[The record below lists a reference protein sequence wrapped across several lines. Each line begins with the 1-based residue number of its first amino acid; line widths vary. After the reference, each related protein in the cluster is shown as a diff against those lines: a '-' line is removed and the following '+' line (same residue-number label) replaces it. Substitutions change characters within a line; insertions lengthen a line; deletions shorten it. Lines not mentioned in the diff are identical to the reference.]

1 MGEHT
6 ITITELDLSRLT
18 ALIDSQKGSNL
29 RDKDHLTDLEDE
41 LSRADVVASKDVP
54 PNIVTMNSKVRL
66 RDIQSGKTMERTL
79 AYPRDAHSA
88 DGTLSIMTPIGTA
101 IIGYAEGD
109 VIEWAVPGGLKH
121 IKIEKILYQP
131 EAAGDYHL

>member
-1 MGEHT
+1 MGEHA

-29 RDKDHLTDLEDE
+29 RDKDHLTGLEDE
-41 LSRADVVASKDVP
+41 LSRADVVDSKDVP

-66 RDIQSGKTMERTL
+66 RDVQSGKIMERTL
-79 AYPRDAHSA
+79 AYPRDARSA
-88 DGTLSIMTPIGTA
+88 EGTLSIMTPIGTA

-109 VIEWAVPGGLKH
+109 VIEWAVPGGQKH

>member
-1 MGEHT
+1 MGEHA

-29 RDKDHLTDLEDE
+29 RDKDHLTGLEDE

-66 RDIQSGKTMERTL
+66 RDVKSGKTMERTL
-79 AYPRDAHSA
+79 AYPRDARSA

-109 VIEWAVPGGLKH
+109 VIEWAVPGGLKR